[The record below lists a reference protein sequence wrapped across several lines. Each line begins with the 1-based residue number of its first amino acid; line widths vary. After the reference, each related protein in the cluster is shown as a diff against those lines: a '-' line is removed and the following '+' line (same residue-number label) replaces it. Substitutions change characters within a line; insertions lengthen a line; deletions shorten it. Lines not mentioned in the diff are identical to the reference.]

1 MPDNKEQDEYF
12 IMVGWQSLA
21 TAIITTA
28 ADDFRANR
36 RKLHRNPDNKEAM
49 KEIHELEKFFRSD
62 WFCALSDV
70 DGYYVLDQLR
80 KEPLY
85 GPKCKTVQKRKT
97 PVKRKRKTA

>member
-1 MPDNKEQDEYF
+1 MLDREDPNEYF
-12 IMVGWQSLA
+12 INAGWQALA

-36 RKLHRNPDNKEAM
+36 RKLNRNPDNKEAT
-49 KEIHELEKFFRSD
+49 KEIHDLEKFFRSD

-97 PVKRKRKTA
+97 PAKRKRKTA